1 MAKVGSLWIGDGLGF
16 VQRLCLTSFVYYGH
30 EVSLYVY
37 DMDMEVPAGVIK
49 KNAEEIVPANKIF
62 KHHGQLAAFSDY
74 FRYKMI
80 EKTDL
85 MWVDADTLCLNKDF
99 FEDIPFVFIKE
110 SDTLIAG
117 GILKMPS
124 DHAMTKQIN
133 VQANSLLP
141 RLKSSSKSFKWA
153 MLGPMLL
160 TKMVNKFGLSS
171 YAQPANLVNLL
182 DHWSLGKTF
191 WDPKSKDGIL
201 KGSEVAYCATFFTG
215 SLRMQGFDTEQKLPK
230 GSAIE
235 YFAKKFG
242 VSP

>member
-37 DMDMEVPAGVIK
+37 DMDMKVPAGVIK

-99 FEDIPFVFIKE
+99 FEDTPFVFIKE

-133 VQANSLLP
+133 VQASSLLP
-141 RLKSSSKSFKWA
+141 RLKTSSKSFKWA

-171 YAQPANLVNLL
+171 YAQPARLVNLL
-182 DHWSLGKTF
+182 DHWSLGKNF
-191 WDPKSKDGIL
+191 WNPKNKDEIV
-201 KGSEVAYCATFFTG
+201 KASEAAYCATFFTG
-215 SLRMQGFDTEQKLPK
+215 SLRMQGFDTEQSLPK

-242 VSP
+242 VSL